1 MEQQLTGLQTLLDV
15 PYIRRTRRN
24 HGLEHATIHVLS
36 QRVKDLR
43 VVGRSDSRGFWL
55 FGDIATENVE
65 TCVAAAL
72 QRMQNGEHDLAIH
85 PNCGTNLVTT
95 AMIGT
100 AATMVALA
108 GSEREFGGKVA
119 RIPLIVMGL
128 MFATLFG
135 QPAGRKMQEH
145 VTTLG
150 DPSDLKVLEIRP
162 TRRGGMMA
170 HRVETTSS

>member
-1 MEQQLTGLQTLLDV
+1 MERQLAGLQTLLDV

-24 HGLEHATIHVLS
+24 HGLEHATITILS

-55 FGDIATENVE
+55 FGDIATEDVE
-65 TCVAAAL
+65 TCVTAAL
-72 QRMQNGEHDLAIH
+72 QRMQGGEHELAIH

-100 AATMVALA
+100 AATLIALV
-108 GSEREFGGKVA
+108 GSEREVGGKIA

-135 QPAGRKMQEH
+135 QPAGRKVQEY

-150 DPSDLKVLEIRP
+150 DPSDLKVLEVRP
-162 TRRGGMMA
+162 SRRGGMLA